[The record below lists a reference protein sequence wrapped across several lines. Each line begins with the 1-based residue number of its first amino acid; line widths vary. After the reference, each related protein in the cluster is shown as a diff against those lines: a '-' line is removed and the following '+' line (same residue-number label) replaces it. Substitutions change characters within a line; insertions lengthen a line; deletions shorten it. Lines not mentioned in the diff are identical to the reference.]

1 LRIHNAE
8 SMSSSESGLSIC
20 MYRAS
25 SLSSTDICIQPHF
38 EPIIR
43 PWTDVSLG
51 QCSYLNMCYGEVRF
65 LPLPERVNSSPSLIS
80 PYSPK
85 IPLWQTQTNLVPL
98 RSHVHRQPTTRRRR
112 SNAGTYIIDLYR
124 LFLSRRL
131 RTFRKRRE
139 VRFRGWMRRRNRG
152 YLG

>member
-1 LRIHNAE
+1 LRVHNAE
-8 SMSSSESGLSIC
+8 SMSSGQNGLSIC

-25 SLSSTDICIQPHF
+25 RLISTDTCIQPHF

-51 QCSYLNMCYGEVRF
+51 QCSYLNMCYGEVRS
-65 LPLPERVNSSPSLIS
+65 LPLPQRFSSSPSFIS
-80 PYSPK
+80 LYSHK
-85 IPLWQTQTNLVPL
+85 TPLWQTQTNLVPL
-98 RSHVHRQPTTRRRR
+98 RSLVHRQATTHRRR